1 MSQTTLPRS
10 PGIDTL
16 RGVSILL
23 VVIHHLGLRL
33 PLHKTDA
40 ALWFPVG
47 FLKGLIFNGY
57 EAVFVF
63 FVISGFLIT
72 RHTLERDGAL
82 HAIDWRAFYG
92 RRVARIGPC
101 LLGIVAL
108 LLVCH
113 ALGVPN
119 YTIDPQRQT
128 PLGAT
133 LSAFT
138 FTLNVYEGH
147 TGWLPGGWDVLWSLS
162 IEEVFYLAF
171 PLVCLTLGRTR
182 WLWVALA
189 LLLLSVPFTRA
200 AIVDN
205 EIWQEKAYLPGMGA
219 IAAGVLAAAISA
231 RKRRT
236 PVGAASAAMGAC
248 IDPARRRGI
257 IGVVGSTGIAA
268 EAAPTDRDA
277 GTGTGT
283 GTGRD
288 TDTDTAIAG
297 EVASTGAGFA
307 PRTRVLLGVVG
318 LSGLVLVMFSGGW
331 LWHALHEGY
340 MLVLIGAAV
349 CLVLASPEGGRAW
362 PGFGWLR
369 AMGKAS
375 YEIYLTHMFVVFS
388 LVGVARMSGT
398 DKAYGWI
405 WYVPAVL
412 LSWALGWM
420 LARGFSEPANRWLRS
435 RFRARRDEIAATA

>member
-1 MSQTTLPRS
+1 MSRAILPRS
-10 PGIDTL
+10 PGIDSL
-16 RGVSILL
+16 RGASILL
-23 VVIHHLGLRL
+23 VVIHHLGLRI

-40 ALWFPVG
+40 AIWLPVPV
-47 FLKGLIFNGY
+47 LKGLIYNGY

-82 HAIDWRAFYG
+82 RSIDWRAFYA
-92 RRVARIGPC
+92 RRIARIGPC

-108 LLVCH
+108 LLLCH
-113 ALGVPN
+113 ALGVAN
-119 YTIDPQRQT
+119 YTIDPQRQS
-128 PLGAT
+128 PMGAT

-182 WLWVALA
+182 WLLLLLA
-189 LLLLSVPFTRA
+189 LLVLSVPFTRA

-219 IAAGVLAAAISA
+219 IAAGVLAALVAGA
-231 RKRRT
+231 R
-236 PVGAASAAMGAC
+236 
-248 IDPARRRGI
+248 PARGI
-257 IGVVGSTGIAA
+257 FSRERAGP
-268 EAAPTDRDA
+268 AAPGPKTYRAQGALLQRVRLGLAVLGLA
-277 GTGTGT
+277 GL
-283 GTGRD
+283 
-288 TDTDTAIAG
+288 A
-297 EVASTGAGFA
+297 
-307 PRTRVLLGVVG
+307 
-318 LSGLVLVMFSGGW
+318 LVMFSGGW
-331 LWHALHEGY
+331 LWRAIHEGY

-362 PGFGWLR
+362 RGLGWLR
-369 AMGKAS
+369 AMGRAS

-388 LVGVARMSGT
+388 LVGLARMTST
-398 DKAYGWI
+398 DKAAGWI
-405 WYVPAVL
+405 WYVPAIL
-412 LSWALGWM
+412 GSWALGWFV
-420 LARGFSEPANRWLRS
+420 ARWFSEPANHWLRS
-435 RFRARRDEIAATA
+435 RFRRRRDTIAATA